1 MKRIIFILI
10 LVILATGCTAKE
22 QTYVSVDNPQ
32 SYVTFNSDK
41 TGFFHNAGND
51 AFKGEYEET
60 DTEFTFFRQNDEPIL
75 FEKINENQIGMKLR
89 EGGTYIFEKKL
100 K

>member
-1 MKRIIFILI
+1 ML
-10 LVILATGCTAKE
+10 LLSAMLLATGCTAKE
-22 QTYVSVDNPQ
+22 QTSVSVDNPQ
-32 SYVTFNSDK
+32 SYVTFNPDK

-60 DTEFTFFRQNDEPIL
+60 DTKFTFYRQNDEPII

-89 EGGTYIFEKKL
+89 EGGTYIFVKKS
-100 K
+100 